1 MAVGVG
7 NGVGRRLS
15 DVVFVMV
22 ESETES
28 VLDPRFIVVNEER
41 EYDEVVLL

>member
-7 NGVGRRLS
+7 NNVGRRLS
-15 DVVFVMV
+15 DVVFVIV

-28 VLDPRFIVVNEER
+28 VFDRRFIVVNEER
-41 EYDEVVLL
+41 EYDEVV